1 MTDRQKQP
9 TRASEGLPS
18 PPEVPLFK
26 TALIN
31 SALIS
36 AGLLSSCGKPP
47 PPVTKKP
54 PEPLHKSD
62 EEMPKRAPPIL
73 PGEEIDLYLPPMP
86 RQLDEPPPDEP
97 PPPPKPP
104 LDKAQNKGR
113 LPPLPVMG
121 DLFK

>member
-1 MTDRQKQP
+1 MTDRHKKN
-9 TRASEGLPS
+9 TRASEGLPP

-26 TALIN
+26 SALIN
-31 SALIS
+31 TALIS

-62 EEMPKRAPPIL
+62 KEVPKRAPPIL
-73 PGEEIDLYLPPMP
+73 PGEEIDLYEPPMP
-86 RQLDEPPPDEP
+86 RQLDEPPPP
-97 PPPPKPP
+97 PNPP